1 LRLRFSTGSSVL
13 YAVLGSGVKSNEL
26 YEIFGQRASGLSAF
40 CHTLSVT
47 ALSDVEKKSVYID
60 TENGAFRAERILQLS
75 ARYNLNPESVLSR
88 IWVLQPPNSEHLSD
102 TIGTLSAKFAQDNSY
117 KLVIVDSILALFRID
132 YEANEL
138 ADRQRNV
145 NRFLTDLLA
154 MAQQWNI
161 AVMITN
167 KVIVR
172 QGQGAMPTGGRYFVA
187 HVSTTRGC

>member
-1 LRLRFSTGSSVL
+1 
-13 YAVLGSGVKSNEL
+13 
-26 YEIFGQRASGLSAF
+26 
-40 CHTLSVT
+40 
-47 ALSDVEKKSVYID
+47 
-60 TENGAFRAERILQLS
+60 
-75 ARYNLNPESVLSR
+75 
-88 IWVLQPPNSEHLSD
+88 VLQPSNSEHLSD

-187 HVSTTRGC
+187 HVSTTRVMLTSEDGIRVAKLVDSPDLPSGTARFSIGAAGISDFV